1 MAAPQPAAQP
11 AAPEAAALPPEG
23 AAARRVPLS
32 DIIVTTSDKVVDLG
46 DAEVRRMLTD
56 LVTFEIDQAT
66 LYRQQGQSIDA
77 VLQLTEA
84 EKICKALGMADT
96 AERIR
101 AMMDELNL

>member
-1 MAAPQPAAQP
+1 M
-11 AAPEAAALPPEG
+11 G

-32 DIIVTTSDKVVDLG
+32 DIIVTTSDKVVDLS

-84 EKICKALGMADT
+84 EKICKALGMAET